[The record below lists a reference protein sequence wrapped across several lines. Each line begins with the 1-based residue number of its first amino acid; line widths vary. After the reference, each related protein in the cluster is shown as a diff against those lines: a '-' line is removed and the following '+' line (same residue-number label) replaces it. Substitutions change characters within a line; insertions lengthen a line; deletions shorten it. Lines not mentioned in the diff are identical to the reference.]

1 MRNSAQFGAIPR
13 IRRRRPPARPTDRRA
28 LAPLRSPKLLDDDDK
43 KVEAYKLHDQAVINV
58 LVVRDGCRVTDI
70 DNGDDM
76 HSGPAPVEKQM
87 SSFARMRE
95 RSKSL
100 SPGRMRRASPPEKK
114 HSDDG
119 SPLRP
124 SQAPGYDQA
133 LSEQS
138 MGMTSGIRAKRDEPY
153 DSTRDS

>member
-1 MRNSAQFGAIPR
+1 MRKSAQFRNAS
-13 IRRRRPPARPTDRRA
+13 PPSTRPTDRRA

-43 KVEAYKLHDQAVINV
+43 KV
-58 LVVRDGCRVTDI
+58 
-70 DNGDDM
+70 
-76 HSGPAPVEKQM
+76 
-87 SSFARMRE
+87 
-95 RSKSL
+95 
-100 SPGRMRRASPPEKK
+100 SPPEKK

>member
-1 MRNSAQFGAIPR
+1 
-13 IRRRRPPARPTDRRA
+13 
-28 LAPLRSPKLLDDDDK
+28 
-43 KVEAYKLHDQAVINV
+43 VEAYKLHDQAVINV

-153 DSTRDS
+153 DSTRKE

>member
-1 MRNSAQFGAIPR
+1 M
-13 IRRRRPPARPTDRRA
+13 
-28 LAPLRSPKLLDDDDK
+28 
-43 KVEAYKLHDQAVINV
+43 INV

>member
-1 MRNSAQFGAIPR
+1 MAPLPAAAATGALATSAPSSDEK
-13 IRRRRPPARPTDRRA
+13 PPALRGGSAASSSSPSPSGSGSWRNDP
-28 LAPLRSPKLLDDDDK
+28 PLDEPPFLND
-43 KVEAYKLHDQAVINV
+43 
-58 LVVRDGCRVTDI
+58 
-70 DNGDDM
+70 
-76 HSGPAPVEKQM
+76 P
-87 SSFARMRE
+87 
-95 RSKSL
+95 
-100 SPGRMRRASPPEKK
+100 SPPEKK